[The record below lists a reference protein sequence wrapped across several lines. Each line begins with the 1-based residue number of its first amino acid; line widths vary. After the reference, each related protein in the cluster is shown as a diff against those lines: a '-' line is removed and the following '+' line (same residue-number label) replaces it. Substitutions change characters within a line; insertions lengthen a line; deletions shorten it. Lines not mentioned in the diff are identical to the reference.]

1 MCFMVIFQ
9 IVLVLPVKP
18 LAKAMSKRSK
28 IADTFIG
35 LGGFV
40 NMKEVN
46 WLVIPLSSS
55 ELESQDCLRDATGK

>member
-1 MCFMVIFQ
+1 MAIFQ

-18 LAKAMSKRSK
+18 QVKAMSKRSK

-35 LGGFV
+35 LGSFAIV
-40 NMKEVN
+40 KELN

-55 ELESQDCLRDATGK
+55 ELESQDCLQDATGK

>member
-1 MCFMVIFQ
+1 MAIFQ

-28 IADTFIG
+28 IANTFIR
-35 LGGFV
+35 LGGFLI
-40 NMKEVN
+40 MKELN